1 MAGERPHESPR
12 MSHLVRS
19 EPHFFAKPQAALYAL
34 ENFHMRTWRLLADV
48 YGLEPAA
55 AMVFVTI
62 CLSTGRPAEP
72 LHSDSAISPRT
83 VSRLAIAQSTGLARE
98 TVRRKCAELA
108 LAGLIELHGRKGVA
122 AAPGKMLSDQDPT
135 ILRRA
140 LADAHQMIEALF
152 RLGVFDAEEDVL
164 RFYAAG

>member
-1 MAGERPHESPR
+1 
-12 MSHLVRS
+12 MSHLIRS
-19 EPHFFAKPQAALYAL
+19 EAQFFAKPHAVLYAL

-55 AMVFVTI
+55 AMVFVTV

-72 LHSDSAISPRT
+72 LHSDADASPRT

-108 LAGLIELHGRKGVA
+108 EAGLIQVHGRKGVA
-122 AAPGKMLSDQDPT
+122 AAPGKMLSEQDPAV
-135 ILRRA
+135 LRRA

-164 RFYAAG
+164 RFDAAS